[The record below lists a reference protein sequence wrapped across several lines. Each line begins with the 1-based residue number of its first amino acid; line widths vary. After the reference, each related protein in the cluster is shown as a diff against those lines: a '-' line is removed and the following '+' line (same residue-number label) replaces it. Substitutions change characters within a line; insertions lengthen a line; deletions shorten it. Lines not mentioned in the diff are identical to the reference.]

1 MKRLREEFVAKN
13 TVEAEDEVE
22 EEDVGAKKQKLFFED
37 SLKNGEK
44 YSRLESTIACT
55 LQIHFLVNIEPT

>member
-13 TVEAEDEVE
+13 TVQDEDEVE

-37 SLKNGEK
+37 SLKNG
-44 YSRLESTIACT
+44 
-55 LQIHFLVNIEPT
+55 